1 MLGWN
6 PSLYS
11 PRNNPRCS
19 ILLSHRLLVL
29 WYVCCSSDAIATY
42 LKLIYVYLYDYQDL
56 SCSLT
61 YMCMCLFLC
70 NFVGVML
77 YELLALE
84 PPFVKS
90 SLSDLVKSILD
101 DECPDIP
108 AHYSS
113 ELKYVVLFNTD
124 FLVVSHVI
132 NSVDRWFVSFL
143 ASFQPI
149 V

>member
-1 MLGWN
+1 
-6 PSLYS
+6 
-11 PRNNPRCS
+11 
-19 ILLSHRLLVL
+19 
-29 WYVCCSSDAIATY
+29 
-42 LKLIYVYLYDYQDL
+42 
-56 SCSLT
+56 
-61 YMCMCLFLC
+61 MCLFLC

-113 ELKYVVLFNTD
+113 ELKYVVYSMLIFSWLLMLST
-124 FLVVSHVI
+124 L
-132 NSVDRWFVSFL
+132 
-143 ASFQPI
+143 
-149 V
+149 